1 MMLAAM
7 VAMVMLLAAPAMA
20 QTSGDNNI
28 VQRGTATLNQQA
40 NGDQVASNDA
50 DQDARARQF
59 QYQPGGVGGGGG
71 GGAAATD
78 VDIDIRDGGKIPFCV
93 LFPQAPGCTVVTLGF
108 AL

>member
-1 MMLAAM
+1 MKKLMMLAAM
-7 VAMVMLLAAPAMA
+7 VAMVMMLLAATAMA

-59 QYQPGGVGGGGG
+59 QFQPGGAGGGGGGG
-71 GGAAATD
+71 GGAI
-78 VDIDIRDGGKIPFCV
+78 VFDGVFCL
-93 LFPQAPGCTVVTLGF
+93 LFPGADVCR
-108 AL
+108 